1 MEANVASAFGAVLKA
16 LRIEKGLTQEQLGM
30 EAGLQRQ
37 YISMLEL
44 GTRAPSLAVVLRIA
58 KGLKLEPGTLVSSVA
73 TKVNEL

>member
-58 KGLKLEPGTLVSSVA
+58 KGLNLEPGTLVSSVA